1 MAWCERN
8 DENVAKDHFLDES
21 KDTSDGKQL
30 SLKVCCKAYS
40 VEDCPMGPVLSG
52 QLQSV
57 LQEGL
62 LDSLL
67 PYLVQD
73 KPVGKVG
80 IGKTLSL
87 ISKQT
92 HLQLP
97 DLSSES
103 DSPPGAGNLYRMP
116 PMSMSRQSSG
126 IKSRQNST
134 NRILLARDHTREDK
148 TPRALAESK

>member
-8 DENVAKDHFLDES
+8 DENVAKDHFFDEN
-21 KDTSDGKQL
+21 KNTSDGKQL
-30 SLKVCCKAYS
+30 SLYVYCNYFHC
-40 VEDCPMGPVLSG
+40 VPDCPMGPVLSG

-80 IGKTLSL
+80 
-87 ISKQT
+87 
-92 HLQLP
+92 
-97 DLSSES
+97 
-103 DSPPGAGNLYRMP
+103 M
-116 PMSMSRQSSG
+116 
-126 IKSRQNST
+126 IKAQFP
-134 NRILLARDHTREDK
+134 I
-148 TPRALAESK
+148 